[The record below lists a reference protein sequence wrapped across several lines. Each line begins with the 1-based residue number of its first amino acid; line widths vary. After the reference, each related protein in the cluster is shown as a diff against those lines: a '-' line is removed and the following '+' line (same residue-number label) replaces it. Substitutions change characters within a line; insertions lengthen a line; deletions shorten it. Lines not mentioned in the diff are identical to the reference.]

1 MNNTLSDNDIERI
14 ARRSA
19 RARLGWYI
27 HGGVFLAV
35 MTLLTALSAL
45 SGRAWAVYPA
55 MGWGLGLAIHGLV
68 VFFLTDGRGAYE
80 RLVDRE
86 RQRLSAQR
94 DAW

>member
-1 MNNTLSDNDIERI
+1 MNKTLSDNDIERI
-14 ARRSA
+14 AHRSA

-35 MTLLTALSAL
+35 MTLLAALSAL
-45 SGRAWAVYPA
+45 SGRAWAIYPA

-86 RQRLSAQR
+86 RQRLSTQR

>member
-1 MNNTLSDNDIERI
+1 MSHTTLNDQDIERI
-14 ARRSA
+14 ARRAA

-27 HGGVFLAV
+27 HGSVYLAV
-35 MTLLTALSAL
+35 MTLLAGLSAMG
-45 SGRAWAVYPA
+45 GRAWAVYPA

-86 RQRLSAQR
+86 RARLQRGV
-94 DAW
+94 

>member
-1 MNNTLSDNDIERI
+1 MSKTLNDQDIERI

-19 RARLGWYI
+19 RARLGWYV
-27 HGGVFLAV
+27 HAGVYVSV
-35 MTLLTALSAL
+35 MTLLTVLSAM
-45 SGRAWAVYPA
+45 GGKTWAVYPA
-55 MGWGLGLAIHGLV
+55 MGWGLGLVIHGLV

-86 RQRLSAQR
+86 RERLARHR

>member
-1 MNNTLSDNDIERI
+1 MSKTLSDQDIERI

-27 HGGVFLAV
+27 HGSVYLAV
-35 MTLLTALSAL
+35 MTLLAVLSAL
-45 SGRAWAVYPA
+45 GGKTWAVYPA
-55 MGWGLGLAIHGLV
+55 MGWGLGLVIHGLV

-86 RQRLSAQR
+86 RERLSLRR